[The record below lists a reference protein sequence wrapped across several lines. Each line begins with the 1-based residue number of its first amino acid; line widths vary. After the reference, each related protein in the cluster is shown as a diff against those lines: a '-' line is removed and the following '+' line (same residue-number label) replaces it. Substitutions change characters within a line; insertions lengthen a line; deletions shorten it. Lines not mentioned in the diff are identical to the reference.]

1 MAARIRIGTRGSR
14 LALVQANAMRAAL
27 IAADGTLAAEGAV
40 ELVPIRT
47 SGDKT
52 DRPLADEGGKGLF
65 VKELDEAVL
74 DGRADLAVHSLKD
87 VPAERPEGL
96 VLAGV
101 LAREDPRDA
110 LIARAATSIATLPEG
125 ATVGTS
131 SPRRRAL
138 LLSTRPDL
146 RMVEFRG
153 NVETRLAK
161 LAAGE
166 VDATILAVAGLR
178 RLGRADAMTCVLE
191 PDELLPAACQGA
203 IGAECRADDAGLR
216 DLLAQASHAETVTR
230 VTAERAA
237 LTILGGTCVTPVAV
251 LASLDGDELAVRG
264 QIVLPDGSK
273 FVELRAQGPAAEA
286 ERLGAMV
293 GAALRRRAPPGFFGT

>member
-1 MAARIRIGTRGSR
+1 MVAPIRIGTRGSP
-14 LALVQANAMRAAL
+14 LALVQANALRDAL
-27 IAADGTLAAEGAV
+27 AAADPALAGDGAIA
-40 ELVPIRT
+40 LVPIRT
-47 SGDKT
+47 SGDRTKGS
-52 DRPLADEGGKGLF
+52 LAAAGGKGLF

-74 DGRADLAVHSLKD
+74 DGRVDLAVHSLKD

-96 VLAGV
+96 ALAGV
-101 LAREDPRDA
+101 LPREDPRDA
-110 LIARAATSIATLPEG
+110 LIARGANSIATLPRG

-138 LLSTRPDL
+138 LLNARPDL
-146 RMVEFRG
+146 RMIEFRG

-166 VDATILAVAGLR
+166 ADATILALAGLR
-178 RLGRADAMTCVLE
+178 RIGRTEAVTRVLE

-203 IGAECRADDAGLR
+203 IGVECRADDEAR
-216 DLLAQASHAETVTR
+216 RALLARISHAETMTR

-237 LTILGGTCVTPVAV
+237 LAILGGTCTTPVAV
-251 LASLDGDELAVRG
+251 LATLDGGTLSVRG
-264 QIVLPDGSK
+264 QIAMPDGTG
-273 FVELRAQGPAAEA
+273 FVESRANGAADEA

-293 GAALRRRAPPGFFGT
+293 GAALRRRAPSGFFG